1 MKRQKWVKRIAM
13 IIALILAVVMALSLI
28 LPYLGL

>member
-1 MKRQKWVKRIAM
+1 MSRKWVKRIAM
-13 IIALILAVVMALSLI
+13 IIALVLALVMALSLI